1 MTVVG
6 TRTAESEGYFC
17 WDNTNCETLK
27 LTITG
32 NLAANKRVEN
42 LSRPGCYSLVISL
55 QRKKT
60 VGVGKLGKAE
70 FPQGTYLYTGSALN
84 GLRSRL
90 RRHLTPNKKLRWH
103 IDYLLHLRES
113 RINEI
118 FLYPATPGEECRQN
132 QRIAALPGAEL
143 IVRNFGAS
151 DCKSGCPS
159 HLWFFRGNL
168 APHKIEASLRRE
180 SITL

>member
-1 MTVVG
+1 MAIPAG
-6 TRTAESEGYFC
+6 N
-17 WDNTNCETLK
+17 NTNGQEVK
-27 LTITG
+27 FSITG
-32 NLAANKRVEN
+32 NLTARESVGN
-42 LSRPGCYSLVISL
+42 LSRPGCYTLVINL
-55 QRKKT
+55 RHKKT
-60 VGVGKLGKAE
+60 IGVGKLGKAE

-90 RRHLTPNKKLRWH
+90 RRHLTRNKKLHWH
-103 IDYLLHLRES
+103 IDYLLHVRES

-132 QRIAALPGAEL
+132 QRIAALAGAEL

-159 HLWFFRGNL
+159 HLLFFRGHL
-168 APHKIEASLRRE
+168 APHKIEVSLRRE